1 MADMRIVEKFSRAK
15 PDGPTLASAGEI
27 CFGHLIAI
35 ALFSES
41 YHVLPLLSRIARRH

>member
-1 MADMRIVEKFSRAK
+1 MTYMRIIQKLSRAK
-15 PDGPTLASAGEI
+15 PYGPTLASAGENL
-27 CFGHLIAI
+27 FGHLITT